1 MRAMKDGAQQTKP
14 LATSRPW
21 LSVAGCL
28 GGGALTALFVFLVI
42 VAIALYLL
50 WPRIIDLTRGPETK
64 VLQAIGELRKAPALK
79 VADREIA
86 VRIEHSVPREWTV
99 RPWMVPIGP
108 GYRLEVGRTTVAID
122 VPENRVQYIVPFD
135 GEMQPKVAASADG
148 KLVIVTMP
156 PPRVDAR
163 VVEVQSD
170 PARLRVDFDRDWLN
184 HILPEGEVRDE
195 ALAMIRA
202 RVVETASA
210 PSAIF
215 EVREKA
221 RETVAEMIRALLP
234 PRLADCDIVVR
245 WSDED
250 AVVP

>member
-1 MRAMKDGAQQTKP
+1 MRVMPDDAAQKTP

-28 GGGALTALFVFLVI
+28 GGGVLTVVFVFLLV
-42 VAIALYLL
+42 VGVALYFL
-50 WPRIIDLTRGPETK
+50 WPRIVGGSRGTETM

-135 GEMQPKVAASADG
+135 GDAEPKVAASADG

-156 PPRVDAR
+156 PPRVDEK

-170 PARLRVDFDRDWLN
+170 PSKLRVDFDRDWLN
-184 HILPEGEVRDE
+184 HILPEGEVRDQ

-202 RVVETASA
+202 RVVETAST

-215 EVREKA
+215 EVREKS

-234 PRLADCDIVVR
+234 PRLKDCEILVR
-245 WSDED
+245 WSDEE
-250 AVVP
+250 AIVP